1 MNVLSKLSARTKISL
16 ITVLF
21 IVFTMGML
29 YYTIASLKN
38 QRIDSLVIDL
48 AGRQRMLNQKYMKE
62 LILSLNGIKS
72 DFESTYNILLESAK
86 ALKDGGNVRLNIN
99 SDEKTSLPPAPDN
112 AIKEKIQ
119 EQITYLDKLKEDSR
133 NLLKADKNSRQYQQA
148 LGQLLEDGNKAQN
161 AANESVK
168 LFTVN
173 SESKIDRMINIELE
187 IALLLSLIGAVLSWI
202 VTGGVISNIKF
213 MMDETEKL
221 SAAVVN
227 GQINVRGDAE
237 KINFEFRPVIEGVN
251 KIMNAFAGPIKV
263 TASHVDRISKG
274 DIPPKIT
281 DEYKGDFN
289 EIKNNLNQCIDA
301 ISLLIADAGTLAG
314 AAIEGKLDMRADASK
329 HQGDFKKIVDGVNNT
344 LDAVIGPL
352 NVAAEYVDRISKG
365 DIPPKITDNYKG
377 DFNEIKGNLNQ
388 CIDAVALLIKDA
400 GTLAEAA
407 VQGKL
412 ATRADASKHQGDF
425 KKIVDGVNKTLDAV
439 IGPLNVAA
447 KYVDRIAK
455 GDIPP
460 KITDKYNGDFN
471 EIKNNLNLCID
482 SLKLLIIDDGG
493 TVLKTASEKNLTV
506 RLKGE
511 YQGAY
516 DIMKH
521 NINTLLG
528 NLDDAFSKVALATDQ
543 VAEVSNEIS
552 SNAQSVSQGA
562 QSQASTIEEIS
573 ASITEL
579 TKSIND
585 IAVSAQKTNEMA
597 DETRKEANEGGTAV
611 NKSIEAMKLINR
623 SSEQISSIISVI
635 SEIADQTNLLA
646 LNAAIE
652 AARAGEHGM
661 GFAVVADE
669 VRKLAERSSTA
680 AKEITNLIKESA
692 SKVAEGSI
700 LSEQAGDALKKI
712 LEGVEKTAKAIEE
725 ISSATEEQG
734 ATANEVFKAVENVA
748 SITEENASSS
758 EQLAA
763 SSEELSGSGESLRL
777 LIEEFK
783 VSKTKKK

>member
-1 MNVLSKLSARTKISL
+1 
-16 ITVLF
+16 
-21 IVFTMGML
+21 MGML

-425 KKIVDGVNKTLDAV
+425 KKIVDGVNKTLDSV

-447 KYVDRIAK
+447 NYVDRIAK